1 MAIETHPERAE
12 PAGSGPQIGGP
23 GGVLR
28 PWWLRPGV
36 HIGVIGAAVGY
47 ILGHLLG
54 NFLSSA
60 YQQNALSDSNDI
72 PIVLGYA
79 LGTIGWLA
87 GLGVFN
93 DLGRQMLGKP
103 LLAEVRRGA
112 GEVGLSKYFRYTLDH
127 KVVGIQYLYGMIAY
141 FLTGGLFAM
150 AIRSELLSP
159 SYHLIGPNQYLMVVG
174 EHGTM
179 MMMMMSSVILGP
191 FGQYFGPLLI
201 GSKRVAFPRLE
212 ALGFWL
218 TPAAYVILLSAVLFG
233 GFPTGWTGY
242 EPLATQA
249 RQGEDAYFFA
259 FGLMGISMILA
270 GFNMIVTII
279 NYRAPG
285 MRWSRLPMFVW
296 SMFTVSFLQVL
307 AVPVLVGACYMG
319 LMDRTFQTAFF
330 ENQLGGSSFLY
341 EDLFWFF
348 GHPEVYILALP
359 GFGVVAEVIAV
370 FCRKPL
376 FGYKIAAAGM
386 LGVGILSFFVWQH
399 HLFVSGINPDMRP
412 LFMLTTELIS
422 IPTGFIFLVAMGTF
436 WKAKIRFSIPML
448 FALAFYFNFL
458 IGGISGVFLSDVPA
472 DTTEHGSF
480 FVMAH
485 FHYTIMGGLIFAF
498 MAGIY
503 YWLPKMTGIKLN
515 EKLGKLHFWTM
526 FIFFNT
532 TFLPLFALGLMGMP
546 RRVFEYARNL
556 ETLNDWVSISAFCL
570 GGSILIFLI
579 NFVMSMLFW
588 REPEVGNPWRARSLE
603 WQVSTPPPPENFKR
617 VPVILSGPY
626 DYGVQGRAAGGR
638 PRPAARRHR
647 RGLRGR
653 ARRGGVTMTDMTASP
668 APASQEAALA
678 AEDEGFYHESALN
691 AAWTGSRLA
700 IGGLAFLFGSFVF
713 AYFYLRSLDS
723 EGRWQG
729 SGFTHPSLWMGTTIM
744 LLAVLSASTHYFV
757 LQRIKAG
764 HKQTWQIGGLIAPRP
779 RPGRGRDAG
788 LHAARPAVQAGQL
801 RVLQRLR
808 RLLPG
813 LPGHPV
819 RRAALAG
826 DAARQVQVHPG
837 PVVRRTAAHVH

>member
-1 MAIETHPERAE
+1 MAIETQPERAE
-12 PAGSGPQIGGP
+12 PTGRGP
-23 GGVLR
+23 GVAGAGR
-28 PWWLRPGV
+28 PWWLRPGP
-36 HIGVIGAAVGY
+36 HFGVIGAAIGY

-54 NFLSSA
+54 NFLSSG
-60 YQQNALSDSNDI
+60 YSQNPLSDTNDV

-79 LGTIGWLA
+79 FGVIGWLA

-93 DLGRQMLGKP
+93 DLGQLIIGKP
-103 LLAEVRRGA
+103 LPEERRLHG
-112 GEVGLSKYFRYTLDH
+112 GEEPGLGKYFRYTLDH
-127 KVVGIQYLYGMIAY
+127 KVVGIQYLFGMIGY

-159 SYHLIGPNQYLMVVG
+159 SYHLIGPGQYLMVVG

-201 GSKRVAFPRLE
+201 GSKHVAFPRLE

-218 TPAAYVILLSAVLFG
+218 TPAAYVILLSAILFG

-249 RQGEDAYFFA
+249 GQGMDAYFFA

-270 GFNMIVTII
+270 GFNMIVTVI

-319 LMDRTFQTAFF
+319 LTDRTFQTAFF
-330 ENQLGGSSFLY
+330 TNTLGGSSYLY
-341 EDLFWFF
+341 QDLFWFF

-359 GFGVVAEVIAV
+359 GFGVISEVVSV

-376 FGYKIAAAGM
+376 FGYRIAAAGM

-399 HLFVSGINPDMRP
+399 HLFVSGINADMRP

-422 IPTGFIFLVAMGTF
+422 IPTGFIFLVGMGTF

-498 MAGIY
+498 FSGIY
-503 YWLPKMTGIKLN
+503 YWLPKMFGYKLN
-515 EKLGKLHFWTM
+515 EKLGRVHFWTM

-556 ETLNDWVSISAFCL
+556 ETLNDWVSISAFLL

-588 REPEVGNPWRARSLE
+588 REREVGNPWRSRSLE
-603 WQVSTPPPPENFKR
+603 WQLSSPPPPENFER

-626 DYGVQGRAAGGR
+626 DYGVPNALPVADLNPPPGVIGAAY
-638 PRPAARRHR
+638 AETS
-647 RGLRGR
+647 
-653 ARRGGVTMTDMTASP
+653 GV
-668 APASQEAALA
+668 EA
-678 AEDEGFYHESALN
+678 
-691 AAWTGSRLA
+691 
-700 IGGLAFLFGSFVF
+700 
-713 AYFYLRSLDS
+713 
-723 EGRWQG
+723 
-729 SGFTHPSLWMGTTIM
+729 
-744 LLAVLSASTHYFV
+744 
-757 LQRIKAG
+757 
-764 HKQTWQIGGLIAPRP
+764 
-779 RPGRGRDAG
+779 
-788 LHAARPAVQAGQL
+788 
-801 RVLQRLR
+801 
-808 RLLPG
+808 
-813 LPGHPV
+813 
-819 RRAALAG
+819 
-826 DAARQVQVHPG
+826 
-837 PVVRRTAAHVH
+837 

>member
-1 MAIETHPERAE
+1 MAIETHPDLAE
-12 PAGSGPQIGGP
+12 PAGSGPEIGGP
-23 GGVLR
+23 GGVMR

-36 HIGVIGAAVGY
+36 HTGVIGGAAGY
-47 ILGHLLG
+47 LLGHLLG
-54 NFLSSA
+54 NFLSSDYA
-60 YQQNALSDSNDI
+60 RNALSDTNDV
-72 PIVLGYA
+72 PIVLGYTLA
-79 LGTIGWLA
+79 VIGWLA

-93 DLGRQMLGKP
+93 DLGRLVLGKP
-103 LLAEVRRGA
+103 LLAEIRRGGGEA
-112 GEVGLSKYFRYTLDH
+112 GYSKYFRYTLDH
-127 KVVGIQYLYGMIAY
+127 KVVGLQYLFGMIGY

-159 SYHLIGPNQYLMVVG
+159 TYHLLGPNQYLMVVG

-218 TPAAYVILLSAVLFG
+218 TPAAYVILLSAILFG

-249 RQGEDAYFFA
+249 GQGMDAYFFA

-270 GFNMIVTII
+270 GFNMIVTVI

-330 ENQLGGSSFLY
+330 ANQLGGSSFLY

-359 GFGVVAEVIAV
+359 GFGVISEVVSV

-376 FGYKIAAAGM
+376 FGYRVAAAGM

-399 HLFVSGINPDMRP
+399 HLFDSGINPDMRP

-422 IPTGFIFLVAMGTF
+422 IPTGFIYLVGMGTF

-515 EKLGKLHFWTM
+515 ETLGKLHFWTM
-526 FIFFNT
+526 FIFFNA

-556 ETLNDWVSISAFCL
+556 QTLNDWVSICAFCL
-570 GGSILIFLI
+570 GGSILIFVI

-588 REPEVGNPWRARSLE
+588 REREVGNPWRARSLE
-603 WQVSTPPPPENFKR
+603 WQLSSPPPAENFAR

-626 DYGVQGRAAGGR
+626 DYGVPNALPVADLNPPPGVIGAAYAG
-638 PRPAARRHR
+638 AS
-647 RGLRGR
+647 
-653 ARRGGVTMTDMTASP
+653 GV
-668 APASQEAALA
+668 EA
-678 AEDEGFYHESALN
+678 
-691 AAWTGSRLA
+691 
-700 IGGLAFLFGSFVF
+700 
-713 AYFYLRSLDS
+713 
-723 EGRWQG
+723 
-729 SGFTHPSLWMGTTIM
+729 
-744 LLAVLSASTHYFV
+744 
-757 LQRIKAG
+757 
-764 HKQTWQIGGLIAPRP
+764 
-779 RPGRGRDAG
+779 
-788 LHAARPAVQAGQL
+788 
-801 RVLQRLR
+801 
-808 RLLPG
+808 
-813 LPGHPV
+813 
-819 RRAALAG
+819 
-826 DAARQVQVHPG
+826 
-837 PVVRRTAAHVH
+837 